1 VIALGGD
8 VLPLFPI
15 KNPAFLLAMDA
26 AHVFAYVC
34 YAWIAVAV
42 ATMVVLRFV
51 SAPYGRHTRP
61 GWGPTL
67 SNRLGWM
74 IMESPGLLILP
85 TLFLLGPAAKTPLHW
100 ILFAG
105 YLTHYVHRA
114 LIYPFRLRTQGKRMP
129 VAIMGSAIF
138 FNLVNTSLI
147 GYSLGYQ
154 SSFPQDWLSHPL
166 FWIGAALFVGG
177 FLLNLDADTRL
188 LRLRKP
194 GETGYKI
201 PQGGLFRWIS
211 CPNHFAEMVEWCGYA
226 LMSWNLAGLTFAI
239 WTIANLLPRALD
251 HHKWYKEK
259 FADYP
264 AERKAVIPGLL

>member
-1 VIALGGD
+1 
-8 VLPLFPI
+8 
-15 KNPAFLLAMDA
+15 MDA
-26 AHVFAYVC
+26 PQIFAYVC

-42 ATMVVLRFV
+42 ATMIILRFV

-74 IMESPGLLILP
+74 IMESPGLIILP
-85 TLFLLGPAAKTPLHW
+85 TLFLVGTAEKTPLHY

-129 VAIMGSAIF
+129 IAIMGSAIF

-147 GYSLGYQ
+147 GYSLGYM
-154 SSFPQDWLSHPL
+154 SSFPQGWLSHPV
-166 FWIGAALFVGG
+166 FWIGAVLFVGG
-177 FLLNLDADTRL
+177 LLLNLDADTRL

-201 PQGGLFRWIS
+201 PQGGLFTWIS

-264 AERKAVIPGLL
+264 PARKAVIPGLL